1 MEEDEPLTVNSTLE
15 LEVTELL
22 QSDQPPRH
30 WRWGVHPYRRRCLRL
45 SVRLSVLPGGRPDHP
60 DHLCEDEALPHAQWA
75 GGVGDIMVWDGQ
87 LTDSSQWTYAKDGR
101 QPRTALGMKE
111 DGTLLVYAVDGRQSG
126 YSSGLSQ
133 KDLAEEM
140 IRPGAASGPS
150 IWMGAAPP
158 PSPSGCRDK
167 RGPLFS
173 TCPLTASPEAAPPIC
188 CWSQTRR
195 GTAGRTGWP

>member
-1 MEEDEPLTVNSTLE
+1 MGDRITLTTS
-15 LEVTELL
+15 
-22 QSDQPPRH
+22 
-30 WRWGVHPYRRRCLRL
+30 
-45 SVRLSVLPGGRPDHP
+45 
-60 DHLCEDEALPHAQWA
+60 CEDEALSHAQWA

-140 IRPGAASGPS
+140 IRRGCVWAVNLDGGGSTAISLWLPGQTGP
-150 IWMGAAPP
+150 AVLNL
-158 PSPSGCRDK
+158 PSDGKPRSCATYLLAG
-167 RGPLFS
+167 
-173 TCPLTASPEAAPPIC
+173 TEPEGDG
-188 CWSQTRR
+188 RR
-195 GTAGRTGWP
+195 NHWP

>member
-1 MEEDEPLTVNSTLE
+1 MSTRTSTPGWYVRMALMEEDEPLTVNSTLE

-22 QSDQPPRH
+22 QSDQPLAI
-30 WRWGVHPYRRRCLRL
+30 GDGEYILTAADASGYL
-45 SVRLSVLPGGRPDHP
+45 SVFQSFQVGDRITLTTS
-60 DHLCEDEALPHAQWA
+60 CEDEALSHAQWA

-140 IRPGAASGPS
+140 IRPGLRLGRQSGWGRLHRHLPLAAGTD
-150 IWMGAAPP
+150 GAR
-158 PSPSGCRDK
+158 C
-167 RGPLFS
+167 
-173 TCPLTASPEAAPPIC
+173 
-188 CWSQTRR
+188 SQP
-195 GTAGRTGWP
+195 AL